1 MTNLLASLPQRQ
13 ASKYAKR
20 EVFKYQDYETGK
32 WHSAS
37 WSEFSHLVDTAAFS
51 MARLG
56 IKEHDNI
63 AVFTQNC
70 LGGFVVDFAAFANRA
85 VIAPLYA
92 TSSVEQISYI
102 IQETEASIAF
112 YRRSAAI

>member
-1 MTNLLASLPQRQ
+1 MTNLLTSLPHRQ
-13 ASKYAKR
+13 ASKYGNR

-32 WHSAS
+32 WLSAS
-37 WSEFSHLVDTAAFS
+37 WNEFLQLVDTAALS
-51 MARLG
+51 IHRLG
-56 IKEHDNI
+56 ISEQENI

-92 TSSVEQISYI
+92 TSSVE
-102 IQETEASIAF
+102 
-112 YRRSAAI
+112 